1 MRRHQPSGPRSI
13 RERQTNSPTFERFD
27 LAMEEDK
34 VSQVK
39 SKVRYIDLY
48 NEIIFYLNLPR

>member
-1 MRRHQPSGPRSI
+1 
-13 RERQTNSPTFERFD
+13 
-27 LAMEEDK
+27 MEEDK